1 MLEFIKPTR
10 SVYDDISREYSLL
23 IYEGELKDGRPVEV
37 QLVYPKRKECAC
49 FVRIDHKD
57 ILNFPNTELSKPK
70 FLKKLINTKIEEYFE
85 EQANYK
91 PMPKSRQKT
100 NKKKRGKNAKYK

>member
-1 MLEFIKPTR
+1 MLESLKPTR

-49 FVRIDHKD
+49 FIRLDNKD
-57 ILNFPNTELSKPK
+57 ILNFPNTELSKPN
-70 FLKKLINTKIEEYFE
+70 FLKKLINTKLEEYFE
-85 EQANYK
+85 DQANYK
-91 PMPKSRQKT
+91 PSPNGRRKT
-100 NKKKRGKNAKYK
+100 RKNMKRKTK